1 MEFSTML
8 KHAVARRFLF
18 VLACLSLAGCSTVS
32 GTGRRQVNLYQPS
45 DDATIGAQAWEEVL
59 SDPKVVRTGP
69 KAERVRR
76 VGNRIVEA
84 ATQRHP
90 EIASGFE
97 WEFVVIDDPDQVN
110 AFALPGGKFAVYTGM
125 LELTAGN
132 DDMLAAV
139 LGHEAAHVTSRHGTE
154 RLTQLTITNAG
165 IGATSIFLLGDL
177 EPTDR
182 DLVLETLGAGA
193 NFGVLLPFSRSHE
206 SEADLLGILIA
217 AEAGYDPRAA
227 IALWQ
232 RMAEV
237 GGAQP
242 TDFLSTHPSHQTRI
256 KRLEEAMPEA
266 ERIRSRSSG

>member
-1 MEFSTML
+1 
-8 KHAVARRFLF
+8 
-18 VLACLSLAGCSTVS
+18 
-32 GTGRRQVNLYQPS
+32 
-45 DDATIGAQAWEEVL
+45 
-59 SDPKVVRTGP
+59 
-69 KAERVRR
+69 
-76 VGNRIVEA
+76 
-84 ATQRHP
+84 
-90 EIASGFE
+90 
-97 WEFVVIDDPDQVN
+97 
-110 AFALPGGKFAVYTGM
+110 
-125 LELTAGN
+125 
-132 DDMLAAV
+132 MLAAV

-193 NFGVLLPFSRSHE
+193 NLGVLLPFSRSHE

-242 TDFLSTHPSHQTRI
+242 TEFLSTHPSHQTRI